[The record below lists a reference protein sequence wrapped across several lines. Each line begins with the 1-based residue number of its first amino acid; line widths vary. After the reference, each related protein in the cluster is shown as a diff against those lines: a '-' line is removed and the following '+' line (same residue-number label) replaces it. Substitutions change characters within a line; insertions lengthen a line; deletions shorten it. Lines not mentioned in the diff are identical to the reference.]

1 MDIQIIPLNKEF
13 EIFTDLYP
21 PVLSNKIQPEWYK
34 KAKIHSTDHWLYE
47 VDPKQFPAASAKS
60 CPAIQDT
67 VVEGITIPLWG
78 KLRMYTEQL
87 EDGNYV
93 QKWDFTGRKAL
104 DLPLSPNFIGF
115 HTKEQTEDMPLGLNK
130 DNMLLKIQMPYKII
144 VPEGYNI
151 YYTDPYYHFRDDIRC
166 MSGIVQADK
175 WGMVTFPFSIEN
187 ENFVMEA
194 GTPLVQCFIYK
205 RNEDK
210 INLTV
215 RNGTSEEYKQID
227 KQTRELFLT
236 EQTYRNK

>member
-1 MDIQIIPLNKEF
+1 
-13 EIFTDLYP
+13 
-21 PVLSNKIQPEWYK
+21 
-34 KAKIHSTDHWLYE
+34 
-47 VDPKQFPAASAKS
+47 
-60 CPAIQDT
+60 
-67 VVEGITIPLWG
+67 
-78 KLRMYTEQL
+78 
-87 EDGNYV
+87 
-93 QKWDFTGRKAL
+93 
-104 DLPLSPNFIGF
+104 
-115 HTKEQTEDMPLGLNK
+115 
-130 DNMLLKIQMPYKII
+130 
-144 VPEGYNI
+144 
-151 YYTDPYYHFRDDIRC
+151 

-187 ENFVMEA
+187 ENFIMEA

>member
-1 MDIQIIPLNKEF
+1 
-13 EIFTDLYP
+13 
-21 PVLSNKIQPEWYK
+21 
-34 KAKIHSTDHWLYE
+34 
-47 VDPKQFPAASAKS
+47 
-60 CPAIQDT
+60 
-67 VVEGITIPLWG
+67 
-78 KLRMYTEQL
+78 MYTEQL
-87 EDGNYV
+87 KNGSYV

-210 INLTV
+210 IDLTV